1 MNLTKHCSAKP
12 YSLLVTD
19 SPLALD
25 NLLRF
30 RENLYRKI
38 VKNNHN

>member
-1 MNLTKHCSAKP
+1 MNLTKNCTAKP

-19 SPLALD
+19 PPLALD

-30 RENLYRKI
+30 KENLLERL
-38 VKNNHN
+38 

>member
-1 MNLTKHCSAKP
+1 MNLTKKCTAKP

-30 RENLYRKI
+30 RENLLERL
-38 VKNNHN
+38 